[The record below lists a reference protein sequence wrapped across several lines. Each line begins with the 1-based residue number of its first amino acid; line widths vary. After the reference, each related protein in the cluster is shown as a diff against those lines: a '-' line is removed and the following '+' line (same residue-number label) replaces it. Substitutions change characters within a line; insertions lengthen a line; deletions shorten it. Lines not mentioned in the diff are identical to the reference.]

1 MVDGLVPHQHQARHP
16 DHPVLGGQVSLS
28 LDVDS
33 AALDVTRRQL
43 GSQLLKL
50 RLKHTTRPAP
60 VSVELH
66 QTVPPTLHT
75 GAMEVVSCQL
85 GRPNWHWL
93 RIEEGNLIIIRRTQG
108 SEIQR
113 ESAWY
118 VSSFTKNLYVI
129 STSSHLT
136 CSLKRCRSC

>member
-66 QTVPPTLHT
+66 QTVPPTLDT

-85 GRPNWHWL
+85 GRPNWHRLRSEGGNLGIGL
-93 RIEEGNLIIIRRTQG
+93 RIEGGNLIIIRRTQG
-108 SEIQR
+108 SEIQK
-113 ESAWY
+113 ESA
-118 VSSFTKNLYVI
+118 
-129 STSSHLT
+129 
-136 CSLKRCRSC
+136 C